1 MGATFTVKLPLLE
14 RPKDRETEGQGEPHR
29 LTHSS
34 TLSLSLQ
41 ILVIDDEPDSRDFVA
56 FVLEQA
62 GATVITATTATE
74 GLVALTQ
81 FLPDVLVSDVGMLD
95 INGYMLMQQVRALP
109 ADQGGQVK
117 AIALTAYAG
126 DFNRQRALQSG
137 FQQHVSKPVEPEE
150 LVRAIHALLTG

>member
-1 MGATFTVKLPLLE
+1 M
-14 RPKDRETEGQGEPHR
+14 
-29 LTHSS
+29 
-34 TLSLSLQ
+34 
-41 ILVIDDEPDSRDFVA
+41 IDDEPDSRDFVA